1 MQKSCTLCWWG
12 QEKRILKSSLLD
24 RKDTS
29 LPYPERPRSWITGKS
44 EDDLQVQSIHS
55 TMKLLTA
62 KEVERKRQTLGY
74 KSSNKKE
81 NPYSTSAT
89 SLQYEPLLPF
99 SCKMSLSSY
108 SCQHSASNYMLPS
121 LKLLFPDTSPLCW
134 LLCKQPRHLAQ
145 LGIFQLKFTVNN
157 LTVCGNLENIWTA
170 SLENLAGS
178 NPQGFSLSLPSLVCR
193 L

>member
-1 MQKSCTLCWWG
+1 M
-12 QEKRILKSSLLD
+12 
-24 RKDTS
+24 
-29 LPYPERPRSWITGKS
+29 
-44 EDDLQVQSIHS
+44 DDLQAQSIHS

-74 KSSNKKE
+74 KSSMKKK

-89 SLQYEPLLPF
+89 SLQSEPLLPF

-121 LKLLFPDTSPLCW
+121 LKLWFPNTSPLSW
-134 LLCKQPRHLAQ
+134 LFGKQLWHLAQ

-157 LTVCGNLENIWTA
+157 LTVCDNLENIWTA

-178 NPQGFSLSLPSLVCR
+178 NPQGFSLSLPSLACR